1 MNKSNK
7 NKSNNNKGN
16 NKTRNQW
23 KRNSDEQIRSL
34 QLQLER
40 AIKAQARALSKN
52 QTGDPDPHLHRVWE
66 EEGELPVDDYNEPTR
81 AAVLLRQARGNAD
94 PFKNRVWG
102 EERPV
107 DDYSGP
113 TGDLADFRGRIWN
126 GGVRSQKKKIKN
138 QKNKNNKKSSQKNK
152 KNTPQKKTRF
162 KHGRPINDR
171 NGGGKRK

>member
-1 MNKSNK
+1 M
-7 NKSNNNKGN
+7 
-16 NKTRNQW
+16 
-23 KRNSDEQIRSL
+23 
-34 QLQLER
+34 ER

-52 QTGDPDPHLHRVWE
+52 QTGDPHLGRVWE

-152 KNTPQKKTRF
+152 KNTPKKTRF
-162 KHGRPINDR
+162 KHGRTINDR
-171 NGGGKRK
+171 NGGGQRK